1 MGQKGHLKIV
11 CTVVVNIILLVL
23 YVCLFGIQCI
33 NKYLGD
39 GVTIISHEERPT
51 AINPPG
57 KYLKNVFNVFKHFI
71 LLTALTIY
79 SINPI
84 TKLNYKTSNITPC
97 MNKMGDQ
104 YIHCMEKEAF
114 SQEDIFPYGMKHLNA
129 HLFYS
134 GDTNGLIQ
142 SVKIDSGVI
151 STRAMSTMKIQFN
164 PNMSY
169 NIFITDPLLQFAN
182 SNPSTVPRT
191 ILRMT
196 KNSGEVSLFLK
207 ANI

>member
-1 MGQKGHLKIV
+1 M
-11 CTVVVNIILLVL
+11 
-23 YVCLFGIQCI
+23 
-33 NKYLGD
+33 
-39 GVTIISHEERPT
+39 
-51 AINPPG
+51 
-57 KYLKNVFNVFKHFI
+57 FKHFI

-114 SQEDIFPYGMKHLNA
+114 SQEDIFPYGRKHLKA

-182 SNPSTVPRT
+182 SNPSTMPRT

>member
-1 MGQKGHLKIV
+1 
-11 CTVVVNIILLVL
+11 
-23 YVCLFGIQCI
+23 
-33 NKYLGD
+33 
-39 GVTIISHEERPT
+39 
-51 AINPPG
+51 
-57 KYLKNVFNVFKHFI
+57 
-71 LLTALTIY
+71 
-79 SINPI
+79 
-84 TKLNYKTSNITPC
+84 
-97 MNKMGDQ
+97 MGDQ
-104 YIHCMEKEAF
+104 YFHCMETETF
-114 SQEDIFPYGMKHLNA
+114 SKGDIFPYGMKHLNA